1 MKPEEKEFLE
11 RIEQHK
17 GMLFKLSKIYQQNPE
32 NQKDLFQ
39 DMVVQL
45 WRSYDSFRSESQFST
60 WMYRVCLNTA
70 LSFYKKEKKKFKTSD
85 IQNIEIKDDTDETHK
100 KENQLHYFY
109 QAVQELNDIEK
120 ALIFLL
126 LEGVPQAEI
135 AQNLGISEGNT
146 RVKINRTKEKL
157 QQIIKKLGYEF

>member
-39 DMVVQL
+39 DMLVQL

-70 LSFYKKEKKKFKTSD
+70 LSFYKNDKKRIQTSD
-85 IQNIEIKDDTDETHK
+85 IQNIEPKDDTDETHK

-135 AQNLGISEGNT
+135 AKNLGIRE
-146 RVKINRTKEKL
+146 
-157 QQIIKKLGYEF
+157 